1 MHEVLPVK
9 PLVAILVVSD
19 TRFREVLQGGAASDV
34 SGRIA
39 YEVVSS
45 VWDAYRPIIVPNQR
59 DVIRGMLYYI
69 LDRTEAN
76 VVILIGGTGVAPR
89 DVTVDVAK
97 EVADRELPGFGEEF
111 RRISYM
117 RVGPPALLS
126 RASAFIIR
134 NKIVYVVPGSP
145 NAVETAIRE
154 LIIKVTEHALSE
166 LQRT

>member
-9 PLVAILVVSD
+9 PFAAILVVSD
-19 TRFREVLQGGAASDV
+19 TRFREVLEGGSTSDV

-39 YEVVSS
+39 YEVVRG
-45 VWDAYRPIIVPNQR
+45 VWNAYSPVIVPNQR
-59 DVIRGMLYYI
+59 DVIRGMLYYM
-69 LDRTEAN
+69 LDKTEAN
-76 VVILIGGTGVAPR
+76 VVILIGGTGASPR
-89 DVTVDVAK
+89 DVTVDVVR
-97 EVADRELPGFGEEF
+97 EVAERELPGFGEEF

-117 RVGPPALLS
+117 RVGPSALLS

-145 NAVETAIRE
+145 NAVETALKE
-154 LIIKVTEHALSE
+154 LIIKITEHALSE